1 MKANFFKILEDSFG
15 PNLPQST
22 EAVSYLTLFFHAC
35 KKMMVTHV
43 LWILQGEKG
52 AQGPQGFKVTLCYKL
67 PFQAHSRLTTTFCT
81 KEAENT
87 QNIVIK
93 VLSNQIKQSNWS

>member
-1 MKANFFKILEDSFG
+1 MKANFCKILEDFLVQTCPS
-15 PNLPQST
+15 QQES
-22 EAVSYLTLFFHAC
+22 VSYLTLFFYAR

-67 PFQAHSRLTTTFCT
+67 PFQAHSRSTITFWA

-93 VLSNQIKQSNWS
+93 VL